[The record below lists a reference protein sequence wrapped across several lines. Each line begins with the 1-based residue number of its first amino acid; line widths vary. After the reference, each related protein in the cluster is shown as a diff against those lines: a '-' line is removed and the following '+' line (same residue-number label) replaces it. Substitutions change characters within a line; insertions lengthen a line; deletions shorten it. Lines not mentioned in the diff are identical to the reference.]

1 MTMHNNPIKTE
12 SSEDIEEVL
21 LKKVFTE
28 SFPLGLWIL
37 TLLISPI
44 LFMLFQNDILSGG
57 SIIESIVMVYF
68 FMFFFSLI
76 TSIPALIVFYL
87 IYISLVGKINS
98 WWISFV
104 SIAIPATLAVVT
116 LYFIDL
122 LWVDFLTYY
131 LLGLV
136 LSFMIL
142 VYRKRDIT
150 K

>member
-1 MTMHNNPIKTE
+1 MHNNPIKTE
-12 SSEDIEEVL
+12 RSEDKEEVL

>member
-1 MTMHNNPIKTE
+1 MTIHNNPVKTE
-12 SSEDIEEVL
+12 SSEYKVEAL

-44 LFMLFQNDILSGG
+44 LFMLFQNETLSGG

-98 WWISFV
+98 WWIEFV
-104 SIAIPATLAVVT
+104 SIALPATLAVTT
-116 LYFIDL
+116 LCFIDL

-142 VYRKRDIT
+142 VYRK